1 VKRVGFAASN
11 KRLPQAVRVGYPAF
25 KAALAMK
32 SLLLAAAVLMTPFLS
47 VSGQLS
53 KNRSSLNLEPGTF
66 SVEGMT
72 PKPVVLKV
80 QLEAPLYPTS
90 KFQGALGSFAPGTL
104 VTLIAM
110 SDTAYR
116 VRGRARHGDVAGWI
130 RQTDVISADPNL
142 ATNLK
147 KLLERTQKVEELI
160 RNRQVALGM
169 TSEEVKASLGKP
181 SRTSAKINAQG
192 KEEKLEFSIYERVP
206 QTTTGRDAFGQ
217 LVQTVVYVKVEVG
230 TLAVNFKDGVVS
242 EIEETKGNPLG
253 GGGVQIIP
261 PPLFGF

>member
-1 VKRVGFAASN
+1 MKQNGFVASN

-25 KAALAMK
+25 KAAFAMK
-32 SLLLAAAVLMTPFLS
+32 SLLLAAAVLMMPFVP

-72 PKPVVLKV
+72 PKPIVLKV
-80 QLEAPLYPTS
+80 RLEAPMYPTS

-116 VRGRARHGDVAGWI
+116 VRGRARHGDVAGWV
-130 RQTDVISADPNL
+130 RQTDVLSADPNL
-142 ATNLK
+142 AANLK
-147 KLLERTQKVEELI
+147 KLFERTKKVEELI
-160 RNRQVALGM
+160 QNRQVALGM
-169 TSEEVKASLGKP
+169 TSAEVQASLGKP
-181 SRTSAKINAQG
+181 TRKNTKINAGG
-192 KEEKLEFSIYERVP
+192 KEEKLEYSIFERVP

-217 LVQTVVYVKVEVG
+217 LVQTVIYVKVEVG
-230 TLAVNFKDGVVS
+230 TLSVSFMDDVVS

-253 GGGVQIIP
+253 AGGVQIVP
-261 PPLFGF
+261 PPLFF

>member
-1 VKRVGFAASN
+1 MKALS
-11 KRLPQAVRVGYPAF
+11 LIL
-25 KAALAMK
+25 AAL
-32 SLLLAAAVLMTPFLS
+32 LAVPVAQAQSTS
-47 VSGQLS
+47 SRN
-53 KNRSSLNLEPGTF
+53 KSSLQNLEPGTF

-80 QLEAPLYPTS
+80 QIETPMYPTS

-116 VRGRARHGDVAGWI
+116 VRGRARHGDVAGWV
-130 RQTDVISADPNL
+130 RQADVLSADPNL

-147 KLLERTQKVEELI
+147 KLYERTQKVAELTS
-160 RNRQVALGM
+160 NHQVALGM
-169 TSEEVKASLGKP
+169 TSQEVKTSLGKP
-181 SRTSAKINAQG
+181 SRTTAKINANG
-192 KEEKLEFSIYERVP
+192 KDEKLEFSIYERVP
-206 QTTTGRDAFGQ
+206 QTTTSVNGFGQ
-217 LVQTVVYVKVEVG
+217 LVQSVIYVKVEVG
-230 TLAVNFKDGVVS
+230 TLSVSFKDGVVS

-253 GGGVQIIP
+253 GGGVQIVP

>member
-1 VKRVGFAASN
+1 MKALCRILLTLFALQTTQGQTVTSSSRN
-11 KRLPQAVRVGYPAF
+11 K
-25 KAALAMK
+25 
-32 SLLLAAAVLMTPFLS
+32 
-47 VSGQLS
+47 
-53 KNRSSLNLEPGTF
+53 SSLQNLEPGTF

-80 QLEAPLYPTS
+80 QIEAPMYPTS
-90 KFQGALGSFAPGTL
+90 KFQGAIGSFAPGTL

-130 RQTDVISADPNL
+130 RQADVLSADPNL
-142 ATNLK
+142 AANLK
-147 KLLERTQKVEELI
+147 KLYERTKKVEELI
-160 RNRQVALGM
+160 QNHQVALGM
-169 TSEEVKASLGKP
+169 TSQEVQASLGKP
-181 SRTSAKINAQG
+181 SRTSAKINAAG

-217 LVQTVVYVKVEVG
+217 LVQTVIYVKVEVG
-230 TLAVNFKDGVVS
+230 TLSVSFKDGVVA

-261 PPLFGF
+261 PPFMF

>member
-1 VKRVGFAASN
+1 MASAQVPASSSARN
-11 KRLPQAVRVGYPAF
+11 KS
-25 KAALAMK
+25 
-32 SLLLAAAVLMTPFLS
+32 SLLNM
-47 VSGQLS
+47 
-53 KNRSSLNLEPGTF
+53 EPGTF

-80 QLEAPLYPTS
+80 QLEAPVYPTS

-130 RQTDVISADPNL
+130 RQADVLSADPNL

-147 KLLERTQKVEELI
+147 KLYDRTQKVAELI
-160 RNRQVALGM
+160 EKHQVALGM
-169 TSEEVKASLGKP
+169 TSQEVKASMGKP
-181 SRTSAKINAQG
+181 SRTSAKVNANG
-192 KEEKLEFSIYERVP
+192 KEEKLEFSIYDKVP
-206 QTTTGRDAFGQ
+206 QTTTMTNAFGQ
-217 LVQTVVYVKVEVG
+217 LVQTVIYVRVEVG
-230 TLAVNFKDGVVS
+230 TLSVSFKDGVVS

-253 GGGVQIIP
+253 GGGVQMVP
-261 PPLFGF
+261 APFAF